1 MQITKE
7 NYILGRE
14 HSRQCKGPG
23 VRPHLVC
30 LRNSKEIHGASVE

>member
-14 HSRQCKGPG
+14 HSCQCKDPG

-30 LRNSKEIHGASVE
+30 LRNSKEIRGASME